1 MQFWKQFFEASA
13 NVSLSGYEEPNEEEV
28 TNNEATESFQT
39 PSDRDESTLTGAE
52 PQEDDEEF
60 SVESPTQVTG
70 VQTTPKLT
78 PSSARKS
85 AAGTG
90 QRRNNRSAASSYRSP
105 SPRKYTGRNPKA
117 TEPSS
122 EQPSTPRMPSAL
134 NFQSSPFQP
143 ESAFQPSAFQEKQ
156 QNNDP
161 VMHRVLDKNFR
172 VQATPLT
179 QRKQYKPTAAKAT
192 PAAESQKAPWD
203 DSPQSSPEVAAPQ
216 LRSDL
221 FSPAKG
227 APRTPGLS
235 ILASTK
241 KPGASAPMTSTGR
254 QLFSPED
261 KSYIKEKNYFDDSDE
276 DDDLAEMSP
285 PKTMQFHVP
294 QSRLMQ
300 TPAREASRK
309 IVDDLLLTAGADA
322 TDDIEDDFEFDLNP
336 SPSLVQRADDMD
348 EDTF

>member
-13 NVSLSGYEEPNEEEV
+13 NVSLSGYEEEQTDEE
-28 TNNEATESFQT
+28 TTHTEATESFQT
-39 PSDRDESTLTGAE
+39 PSDRDESTVTGAE
-52 PQEDDEEF
+52 LQDDEEF

-78 PSSARKS
+78 PSSARKTT
-85 AAGTG
+85 GTG
-90 QRRNNRSAASSYRSP
+90 RRLNNRSAASSYRSP

-122 EQPSTPRMPSAL
+122 EQPSTPRMPSAPI
-134 NFQSSPFQP
+134 FQSSPFEP
-143 ESAFQPSAFQEKQ
+143 ESAFQPSAFQQK

-161 VMHRVLDKNFR
+161 LMHRVLDKNFR
-172 VQATPLT
+172 IQATPLT
-179 QRKQYKPTAAKAT
+179 QRRQYQASAVKAT
-192 PAAESQKAPWD
+192 PAPATKKAPWD
-203 DSPQSSPEVAAPQ
+203 DSPQSSPEAAAPQ

-254 QLFSPED
+254 QLFSPQD
-261 KSYIKEKNYFDDSDE
+261 KTYTKDRTYFDDSDE

-309 IVDDLLLTAGADA
+309 IVDDLLLTAGAEST
-322 TDDIEDDFEFDLNP
+322 TDNIEDDFEFDLNP
-336 SPSLVQRADDMD
+336 SPSVVKRAYDMD
-348 EDTF
+348 DDTF